1 MTFRAPSANLKPRR
15 TSAALPLERQ
25 HMALHIQTGV
35 AASPLRVILQGQEG
49 VGKTTWAASCP
60 GALFLTCEDGGGI
73 LDYARVLCSSWDD
86 LRQAVWTIQREGL
99 PNGLTAIVID
109 TIDSFERLLWQELIE
124 KANCDTIEEVGGGFG
139 KGYTRAAENMAALSA
154 DLDIVRRK
162 HGINVILLAHV
173 HVRPFND
180 PNGPAYDRY
189 EMRMHKG
196 TAALWSSWADAVL
209 FACFDVT
216 VLKTGKKGRVQNASE
231 MEKGKAT
238 DIRRVVYTSKDAA
251 YDAKNRHGLPDEL
264 PLDFAAFA
272 KAIKWGAKQAPKP
285 LPVEHAAEGEGHHAS
300 FDEAERKWFM
310 AELGTA
316 SISYPNLKAFCAS
329 LNRQKPSALDSAGR
343 RKLLDYL
350 HTPAGQEKFAG
361 FLTNGASAK

>member
-1 MTFRAPSANLKPRR
+1 MP
-15 TSAALPLERQ
+15 
-25 HMALHIQTGV
+25 LHIQTGAS
-35 AASPLRVILQGQEG
+35 AAPLRIVLQGQEG
-49 VGKTTWAASCP
+49 VGKTTWAAGCP
-60 GALFLTCEDGGGI
+60 GALFLTCEDGGGT
-73 LDYARVLCSSWDD
+73 LDYARVLCPTWAA
-86 LRQAVWTIQREGL
+86 LREAVWSIQREGL
-99 PNGLTAIVID
+99 PSGFSTVVID

-154 DLDIVRRK
+154 DLDTLRRK
-162 HGINVILLAHV
+162 HGINIILLAHV

-180 PNGPAYDRY
+180 PNGPSYDRY

-216 VLKTGKKGRVQNASE
+216 VLKTGKKGRVQDATT

-238 DIRRVVYTSKDAA
+238 EVRRIVYTSKDAA

-264 PLDFAAFA
+264 PLDFGAFA
-272 KAIKWGAKQAPKP
+272 KAIKWGAKVAAKP
-285 LPVEHAAEGEGHHAS
+285 LAIEHAADGEGHHSS
-300 FDEAERKWFM
+300 FDDAERKWFM
-310 AELGTA
+310 AELGGM
-316 SISYPNLKAFCAS
+316 SVSYPNLKAFCAS
-329 LNRQKPSALDSAGR
+329 INRQKPSALDSAAR

-350 HTPAGQEKFAG
+350 NTPAGTEKLAG
-361 FLTNGASAK
+361 FLGVTAK